1 MANSNME
8 TAEAKNRAVKEV
20 GFITPDTFEK
30 LSEALTS
37 LFLEV
42 PRPERDPPVISVNYK
57 RAQELGPVCKPVTYS
72 LLSPMKR
79 GQDLLYA
86 YLQHVQ
92 GRD

>member
-1 MANSNME
+1 ME
-8 TAEAKNRAVKEV
+8 TAEAKNRAVKEA
-20 GFITPDTFEK
+20 GFVTPDTFEK
-30 LSEALTS
+30 LSEALMS

-42 PRPERDPPVISVNYK
+42 PRPERDPPVIPMNYK
-57 RAQELGPVCKPVTYS
+57 RAQELGPVCKPVTFS

-79 GQDLLYA
+79 GQELLYA